1 MQCLSRPE
9 EVKLALEV
17 YKLSL
22 EIELLQTNKLK
33 NFSQEAFLLRE
44 REKNVTCDFN
54 PK

>member
-1 MQCLSRPE
+1 LKCLSRPE

-22 EIELLQTNKLK
+22 EIEILQTNKLK
-33 NFSQEAFLLRE
+33 KEAFLLRE

-54 PK
+54 PE